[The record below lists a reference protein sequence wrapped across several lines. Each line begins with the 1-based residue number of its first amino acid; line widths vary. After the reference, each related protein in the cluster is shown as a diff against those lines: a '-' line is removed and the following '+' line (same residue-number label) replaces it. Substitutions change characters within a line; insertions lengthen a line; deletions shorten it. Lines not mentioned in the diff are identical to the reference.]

1 MAHRYEQQ
9 VTIAAPAS
17 KVFDYV
23 SDMTKH
29 GEWGEHGLQVT
40 ADGSGPVAVG
50 STYSTVAKQ
59 FGTQKEKSTVTDY
72 NPGSLFGWD
81 STGALG
87 TVHHWFQL
95 SEEGGSTKL
104 TKGFDLKKGSFV
116 SKLFGFRI
124 KKQAPHDLSRDLERI
139 KAKVEGSAT

>member
-1 MAHRYEQQ
+1 MHRFEQQ
-9 VTIAAPAS
+9 VTVAAPAA
-17 KVFDYV
+17 KVYDYV

-40 ADGSGPVAVG
+40 ADGQGPPAVG

-59 FGTQKEKSTVTDY
+59 FGTQKEKSTVTDA

-87 TVHHWFQL
+87 TVHHWFAM
-95 SEEGGSTKL
+95 SEEGGSTTL
-104 TKGFDLKKGSFV
+104 TKGFELTKGSFL
-116 SKLFGFRI
+116 SKLFGWRI
-124 KKQAPHDLSRDLERI
+124 KRHAPGDLSRDLERI
-139 KAKVEGSAT
+139 KAKVEGGSPP